1 MASGFEVKSNRKGLT
16 ELCFSRTFFSC
27 LVRFFSCKFYKSLF
41 PLYKKYNIWGTTQPF
56 APSRILL
63 ERSATGFVLVVSING
78 SGNTGGILHG
88 VVVTPFV
95 IFFLGNLTF
104 TKLACLLMPG
114 SEVVK
119 KLRIGWVI
127 ELFETD
133 ADFSIDICNLETVNI
148 LQGKKGVYQ

>member
-1 MASGFEVKSNRKGLT
+1 MRALKRYYIRILLKST
-16 ELCFSRTFFSC
+16 
-27 LVRFFSCKFYKSLF
+27 F

-104 TKLACLLMPG
+104 TKFACLLMPG
-114 SEVVK
+114 SKVVK
-119 KLRIGWVI
+119 KLRIGGVI
-127 ELFETD
+127 ELLKAKTD
-133 ADFSIDICNLETVNI
+133 FTIDICNLEAINI
-148 LQGKKGVYQ
+148 F